1 LGRFAAQHDFGGN
14 VTESTDLV
22 AVEQPQ
28 QLITIEPAEYV
39 AQVFEPFAKR
49 LADAK
54 QLALSTTYD
63 VKTTAGMAMAVKI
76 RATFRDIRVES
87 EKARKIRK
95 APILE
100 IGKLLD
106 SRQKEIESEIEP
118 FESEPDLAIKAE
130 EARKEAERQAKLAAE
145 AARIAFIR
153 KRIGEIQAIPSES
166 VGRSAADLAATIEL
180 TEMMEIT
187 LAEFM
192 ELSGECEV
200 VKSIALGKLRE
211 MHAAQLA
218 AEEAAAEAAR
228 RAEAERIERAAEAQ
242 RLAVERAQ
250 LAKEREE
257 AAERERQAAAERQR
271 IADEERVARAK
282 AQAVE
287 LARQKAEQKKLD
299 DQRHEVEQ
307 QRAAQ
312 QAAADKMNAAMSEIQ
327 GIQQQVIIAQSG
339 RLGVRKGGTIECLR
353 ETLAETEAWEIDAER
368 FGILAGS
375 AESAKTTAVAEIR
388 RLLVEAEAKERED
401 AEARRQREEAERAAA
416 IEAQRVAEA
425 EAAEAARAK
434 AEKEAAEREQI
445 RRVRVQFEK
454 NGPGDEAI
462 VARLADIFDVKPL
475 VVVGWLEKFN
485 AAAFKSPEEK
495 AA

>member
-54 QLALSTTYD
+54 ELALSTTYD
-63 VKTTAGMAMAVKI
+63 VKTAAGMATAVKI

-180 TEMMEIT
+180 TEMLEIT
-187 LAEFM
+187 QAEFM

-228 RAEAERIERAAEAQ
+228 QAEAERIERERVAEANRIEAKRLADLAADLKRQEEAARAKQAEADRIAREQREAAEA
-242 RLAVERAQ
+242 E
-250 LAKEREE
+250 
-257 AAERERQAAAERQR
+257 
-271 IADEERVARAK
+271 
-282 AQAVE
+282 
-287 LARQKAEQKKLD
+287 
-299 DQRHEVEQ
+299 
-307 QRAAQ
+307 QRAAQERAAAAMRQQQAEHEARMREQ

-475 VVVGWLEKFN
+475 AVVGWLEKFN